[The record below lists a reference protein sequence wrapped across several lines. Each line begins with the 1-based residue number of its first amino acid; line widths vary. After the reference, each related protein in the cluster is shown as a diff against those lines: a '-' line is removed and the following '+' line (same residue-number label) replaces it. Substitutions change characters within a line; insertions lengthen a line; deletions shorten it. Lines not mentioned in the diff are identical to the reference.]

1 MLLNG
6 CMIIGVREN
15 NKLRVDIWQLFALP
29 VLAFFAFFKVWLTLS
44 IQMKLAYHPDQLEPG
59 TIFCYHLNFN
69 DPEWWILILL
79 CTTVLDL
86 VLRGFGYKL
95 VNRALN
101 DIMDNTDEERRPLVE
116 GNENVESSNING
128 SVQWMKSKPGIVP
141 SILWATL
148 GVILLTICF
157 LILTAIVVF
166 CAGVFLMIPIQ
177 LYHITNKAI
186 MCTEHILKA
195 DYCP

>member
-15 NKLRVDIWQLFALP
+15 NKLRLDIWQLFALP

-44 IQMKLAYHPDQLEPG
+44 IQMKLAYHHDQLDPG

-69 DPEWWILILL
+69 DPEWWIMILL

-101 DIMDNTDEERRPLVE
+101 DMDNTDEEKRPLVGE
-116 GNENVESSNING
+116 NENVESNNIDG
-128 SVQWMKSKPGIVP
+128 SVQWMKSKPEIVP

-157 LILTAIVVF
+157 VILTIILVF

-177 LYHITNKAI
+177 LDMITNKTNL
-186 MCTEHILKA
+186 CTYHILKA